1 MISTLGKR
9 RGGYREREPDKRVKR
24 VEVLVGWAADDGRCV
39 WRERGASA
47 RGEQ

>member
-9 RGGYREREPDKRVKR
+9 RGGDREREREPDKRVER
-24 VEVLVGWAADDGRCV
+24 DGVLGWAVDCRCV
-39 WRERGASA
+39 WRERGSA